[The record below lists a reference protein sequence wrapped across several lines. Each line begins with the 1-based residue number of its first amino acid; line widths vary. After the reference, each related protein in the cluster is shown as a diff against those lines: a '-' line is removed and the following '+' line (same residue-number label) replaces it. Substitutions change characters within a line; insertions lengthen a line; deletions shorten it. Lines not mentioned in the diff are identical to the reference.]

1 MLSGTKASR
10 ENGVEVADRIEVGRL
25 KGDERSYSDALNER
39 KQCSEISDRRQGDRD
54 NGS

>member
-1 MLSGTKASR
+1 MLSDTKASR
-10 ENGVEVADRIEVGRL
+10 ENGVGVADRIEFGRL

-39 KQCSEISDRRQGDRD
+39 KQCSEISDQRQGDRD

>member
-10 ENGVEVADRIEVGRL
+10 ENGVGVAARIEFRRL
-25 KGDERSYSDALNER
+25 KGAERNYSDALKER

>member
-1 MLSGTKASR
+1 MLSDTKASR
-10 ENGVEVADRIEVGRL
+10 GNVVGVADRIEVGRL
-25 KGDERSYSDALNER
+25 KGAERSYSDTLNDR